1 MPLTSLNVLDCSRLH
16 ELAPLTRMNLSEIS
30 LTPKNFTRE
39 TLEVLRECKS
49 LKTIVIGL
57 KGSDRLAAQDFWK
70 KCDAGEFKR

>member
-1 MPLTSLNVLDCSRLH
+1 
-16 ELAPLTRMNLSEIS
+16 MNLSEIS